1 MRPQYHYKQQND
13 SKFGFLLEAQY
24 SAAGYSGRNQWQVFI
39 GFAWRSQFSWG
50 TTSLPGRLSKFDGA
64 EQVLIELMEMQLPRV
79 LFFFLGVGKVVS
91 MDPFPSSPSHCMTW
105 GAQTWGAGRGLVL
118 HSTAGPC
125 GELRSWSCA
134 REMGMGSQGFSVPSL
149 PDKSPPCSGLFLGV
163 IFWVISCSC
172 TICLNL
178 QMKQY
183 LKEIG
188 AVSIHLNRV

>member
-1 MRPQYHYKQQND
+1 MTSIYRICLEKSVFMRYDQPGWETLQIWWCWA
-13 SKFGFLLEAQY
+13 SLERVNGGAVAQ
-24 SAAGYSGRNQWQVFI
+24 G
-39 GFAWRSQFSWG
+39 
-50 TTSLPGRLSKFDGA
+50 
-64 EQVLIELMEMQLPRV
+64 V
-79 LFFFLGVGKVVS
+79 LFLLGVGKVVS
-91 MDPFPSSPSHCMTW
+91 MDPFPPSLSHYVTW

-118 HSTAGPC
+118 HSTVGPC